1 MWLTGFF
8 VAHLSGAVQSFT
20 ATNTNETPTLEALR
34 DGVSM
39 LDAIADKANGRGL
52 SVAWSAGTDVISVNT
67 FPAAFDR
74 MLMNLIEN
82 AHRYGKPPVQLA
94 LRRDGATVEIDVL
107 DAGEGVAEADVERLK
122 QPFVRGDSARGGTM
136 GAGLGLALVER
147 LPQWHGGSFDLLPRA
162 TGGTI
167 ARLRLP
173 LA

>member
-1 MWLTGFF
+1 
-8 VAHLSGAVQSFT
+8 
-20 ATNTNETPTLEALR
+20 
-34 DGVSM
+34 M
-39 LDAIADKANGRGL
+39 LDAIPEKANRRGL
-52 SVAWSAGTDVISVNT
+52 STEWSAGPDVISVNT

-82 AHRYGKPPVQLA
+82 AHRYGKPPVELA

-107 DAGEGVAEADVERLK
+107 DAGVGVLAADVERLK
-122 QPFVRGDSARGGTM
+122 QPFVRGDSARGGAM

-147 LPQWHGGSFDLLPRA
+147 LAQWHGGSFDLLPRES
-162 TGGTI
+162 GGTI